1 MKVFVLTVVM
11 TEEAQT
17 SKKYEQT
24 IGDFVSHCGDMILE
38 MTEGTADVI
47 DDSTE
52 INQMYD
58 ADGDPTDSLS
68 SYQ

>member
-17 SKKYEQT
+17 SKQYEQA
-24 IGDFVSHCGDMILE
+24 IGDFVSHCDGMILE

-47 DDSTE
+47 DASTE
-52 INQMYD
+52 IEQMYD

>member
-17 SKKYEQT
+17 SKQYEQA
-24 IGDFVSHCGDMILE
+24 IGDFVSHCDGMILE

-47 DDSTE
+47 DDSDE
-52 INQMYD
+52 INAMYEAQSD
-58 ADGDPTDSLS
+58 K
-68 SYQ
+68 